1 LRTPV
6 QLNGADLIIP
16 VARTV
21 AGLLLKLGLSLWKLA
36 TTPPIVISASAA
48 MHPNLDFMLLLLL
61 RVMLSEKQF
70 RNGGS
75 LLN

>member
-1 LRTPV
+1 LEVSDNT
-6 QLNGADLIIP
+6 
-16 VARTV
+16 
-21 AGLLLKLGLSLWKLA
+21 
-36 TTPPIVISASAA
+36 PIVISASAA